1 MFGINMFSG
10 TAGAYASLMKLQSR
24 WDEKKEKGKFQ
35 EKSQIQEDPMIRH
48 LEEMREQRQGSHH
61 Q

>member
-24 WDEKKEKGKFQ
+24 WDEKKE
-35 EKSQIQEDPMIRH
+35 
-48 LEEMREQRQGSHH
+48 RENSRKNPRSRRTP
-61 Q
+61 